1 MTRPRAI
8 ISVHAHPDDEAS
20 KGAAIIAKYKDLG
33 ARAILITATGGEE
46 GEILNPVMDTVEVR
60 ENLVSVRLA
69 ELELA
74 AKIIGYDRLEM
85 LGYRDSGMP
94 DSAANQNPASFAKA
108 NLEEAA
114 GKIAL
119 VIRQE
124 RPDVMLTYPEIQT
137 RYPHPDHLRVYD
149 VSIRARELAADE
161 DFPGDGLEPY
171 EVQKVYFHIWTRERM
186 FELHQKFGELGFE
199 SPYSLDWFEGVVPDY
214 EANAK
219 IPIHGYFGIRSR
231 ALRAHATQI
240 DPESMNWF
248 GLSDEQQEDAYPS
261 EDLFLAIAPEG
272 YEPAHPETDIFAGLV

>member
-20 KGAAIIAKYKDLG
+20 KGAAIIAKYKDQG
-33 ARAILITATGGEE
+33 ARAILVTATGGEE
-46 GEILNPVMDTVEVR
+46 GEILNPAMDTDEVR

-74 AKIIGYDRLEM
+74 AKIIGYDRVEM

-94 DSAANQNPASFAKA
+94 ESEAIYNPASFARA
-108 NLEEAA
+108 NLDEAA

-119 VIRQE
+119 IIRQE

-137 RYPHPDHLRVYD
+137 RYPHPDHLRVYE

-161 DFPGDGLEPY
+161 DFSGDGLEPY

-186 FELHQKFGELGFE
+186 FELHQKFGELGLE
-199 SPYSLDWFEGVVPDY
+199 SPFSLDWFEGVVPDY

-219 IPIHGYFGIRSR
+219 IPIHGYFGVRSR

-240 DPESMNWF
+240 DPNSMNWF
-248 GLSDEQQEDAYPS
+248 GLSDEHQEDAYPS
-261 EDLFLAIAPEG
+261 EDLFLAIAPPG
-272 YEPAHPETDIFAGLV
+272 YEPDRPETDIFAGLV